1 VRYCT
6 DVSSKYVIEM
16 FIDATKKADGA
27 YILSA
32 QGVADDVQM
41 FIWKII
47 VKGVGYYRLY
57 NQSDLHIMTSSMERQ
72 IYGRKICIASPLAT

>member
-1 VRYCT
+1 MEHTYCRFAAGLLSLST
-6 DVSSKYVIEM
+6 SAR
-16 FIDATKKADGA
+16 DAMW
-27 YILSA
+27 SA